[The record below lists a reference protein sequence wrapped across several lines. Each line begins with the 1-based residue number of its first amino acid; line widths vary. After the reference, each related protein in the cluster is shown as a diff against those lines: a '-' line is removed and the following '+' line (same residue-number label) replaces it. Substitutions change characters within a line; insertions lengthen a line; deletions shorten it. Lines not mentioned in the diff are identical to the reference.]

1 MPNESI
7 ILNEIKENDDLSLLE
22 SSSESDTKMKL
33 YNNDK
38 KNVSQE
44 KNKKNKIIT
53 KKFKR
58 L

>member
-38 KNVSQE
+38 KNVPQE

-53 KKFKR
+53 KKSKR